1 MPASASGDQATIY
14 QRPVELLQNLIRFN
28 TTNPPGN
35 EGECITYINRLL
47 TDAGFETTILSLA
60 PERPNVLT
68 RLAGQGKAPPLLLYG
83 HVDVAT
89 TENQT
94 WQHPPFEGE
103 IADGYLW
110 GRGALDMK
118 GGVAMML
125 AAVLR
130 AKAEGLVPPG
140 DVILAILSDEELGTH
155 SVYGARYIVENHAA
169 LFKGC
174 KYAIGEFGGFTF
186 YLGEKRFYPIM
197 VAEKQVCVV
206 GVTVRGPSGHPLSSI
221 VRGGTIAKLGH
232 LLQQLDKNRLPV
244 HITPMVRQMYE
255 AIASAVPSPANV
267 VLGQLLDPS
276 QTDRVLELL
285 GTQGQTIEPL
295 MRNTVSVTAVHSGEA
310 GNVIPSE
317 AVATLVGGLL
327 PGFSPDDLVA
337 ELQSIVGD
345 EIEFEVIR
353 YDPGPAESD
362 MWLFDTLADIL
373 READPDG
380 TPCPIVLSG
389 ITDARLFSKLGIQTY
404 GFLPMNLPSDF
415 NFVET
420 LHAAD
425 ERIPVEAL
433 AFGTEA
439 IYKVLQRFGK

>member
-1 MPASASGDQATIY
+1 
-14 QRPVELLQNLIRFN
+14 
-28 TTNPPGN
+28 
-35 EGECITYINRLL
+35 
-47 TDAGFETTILSLA
+47 
-60 PERPNVLT
+60 
-68 RLAGQGKAPPLLLYG
+68 
-83 HVDVAT
+83 
-89 TENQT
+89 
-94 WQHPPFEGE
+94 
-103 IADGYLW
+103 
-110 GRGALDMK
+110 MK

-125 AAVLR
+125 AALLR

-140 DVILAILSDEELGTH
+140 DIILAILSDEELGTN

-174 KYAIGEFGGFTF
+174 KYAIGEFGGFTS

-206 GVTVRGPSGHPLSSI
+206 EVTVRGPSGHPLSSI
-221 VRGGTIAKLGH
+221 VHGGTIAKLGH

-255 AIASAVPSPANV
+255 AIASAVPSPADM
-267 VLGQLLDPS
+267 VLRQLLDPS
-276 QTDRVLELL
+276 QTDQVLELL

-295 MRNTVSVTAVHSGEA
+295 VRNTASVTVVHSGEA

-317 AVATLVGGLL
+317 AVAILVGGLL
-327 PGFSPDDLVA
+327 PGFGPDDLVA
-337 ELQSIVGD
+337 ELQSIVGH
-345 EIEFEVIR
+345 EIEFKVIR
-353 YDPGPAESD
+353 YDPGPADPD
-362 MWLFDTLADIL
+362 MWLFDTLAGIL

-380 TPCPIVLSG
+380 TPCPMVLSG

-415 NFVET
+415 NFAET

-439 IYKVLQRFGK
+439 IYRVLQRFGK

>member
-1 MPASASGDQATIY
+1 MSASASGDQATIY
-14 QRPVELLQNLIRFN
+14 QRPVELLQSLIRFN

-35 EGECITYINRLL
+35 EGECIAYINRLL
-47 TDAGFETTILSLA
+47 TDSGFETTVLSLA
-60 PERPNVLT
+60 PERPNLIT
-68 RLAGQGKAPPLLLYG
+68 RLAGQGKVPPLLLYG

-89 TENQT
+89 TENQM
-94 WQHPPFEGE
+94 WQYPPFEGE

-125 AAVLR
+125 AALLR
-130 AKAEGLVPPG
+130 AKTEALVPPG
-140 DVILAILSDEELGTH
+140 DVILAILSDEEMGTN
-155 SVYGARYIVENHAA
+155 SLYGARYMVENHAA

-186 YLGEKRFYPIM
+186 YVGEKRSYPIM

-206 GVTVRGPSGHPLSSI
+206 EATVRGPGGHPLSSI
-221 VRGGTIAKLGH
+221 IRGGTIGKLGH

-244 HITPMVRQMYE
+244 HITPTVRQMYE
-255 AIASAVPSPANV
+255 TIAAAVPSPADV
-267 VLGQLLDPS
+267 VLRQLLDPS
-276 QTDRVLELL
+276 QTDQILEML
-285 GTQGQTIEPL
+285 GTQGQPMEPL
-295 MRNTVSVTAVHSGEA
+295 VRNTVNVTVVRGGEA

-317 AVATLVGGLL
+317 AVAILVGGLL

-337 ELQSIVGD
+337 ELQSILGD
-345 EIEFEVIR
+345 EIEFKVTR
-353 YDPGPAESD
+353 YDPGPAEPD
-362 MWLFDTLADIL
+362 MGLFDTLADIL

-380 TPCPIVLSG
+380 APCPMVLSG

-415 NFVET
+415 NFLQT

-425 ERIPVEAL
+425 ERIPIEAL
-433 AFGTEA
+433 DFGTEA
-439 IYKVLQRFGK
+439 IYKVMQRFGK